1 MEKLKTCNILQV
13 ILLLGLSREISYIQC
28 IKIKVMTFKELKE
41 KVALSYMEYLDH
53 LTQEEK
59 DGILSEILEA
69 DIIFDLIDVLDGLGF
84 GEREA
89 YLFVIESILE

>member
-1 MEKLKTCNILQV
+1 
-13 ILLLGLSREISYIQC
+13 
-28 IKIKVMTFKELKE
+28 MTFEDLKE

-59 DGILSEILEA
+59 DGILSEILEVDTVINLA
-69 DIIFDLIDVLDGLGF
+69 NVLDGLGF

-89 YLFVIESILE
+89 YLFIIKSILE